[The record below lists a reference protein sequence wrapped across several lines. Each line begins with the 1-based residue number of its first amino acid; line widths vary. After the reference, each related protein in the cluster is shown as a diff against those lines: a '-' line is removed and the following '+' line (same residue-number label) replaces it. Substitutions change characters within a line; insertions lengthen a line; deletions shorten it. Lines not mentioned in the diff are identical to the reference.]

1 MPTTIENFKPEISC
15 IYVNYRSASLLES
28 SLRSLLE
35 HETRVPFEVIVV
47 NNDRNEKKEI
57 DELCKQYGAECIEAF
72 QNPGFGSSI
81 NTGAAKARGE
91 ILFFI
96 NPDTQWKNPFFP
108 IVLDTLH
115 TNTNIGALGIQLVS
129 LEGVP
134 ESTKAGRAFSLAIT
148 TFVPGAG
155 TGTPFSSAWVSGGAM
170 FIPKHIFQEVGGFD
184 ERFFMYFEDMD
195 LCLRLQKQGY
205 EIVFQDDC
213 QIIHLG
219 GKSHITKASQ
229 KQIYDRSLY
238 LYTQKHWS
246 PFTHF
251 LFRVLHPFYRLT
263 FPYGRK

>member
-15 IYVNYRSASLLES
+15 IYVNYRSSSLLES

-35 HETRVPFEVIVV
+35 HETSVPFEIIVV

-57 DELCKQYGAECIEAF
+57 DELCKKYGAERIEAF

-81 NTGAAKARGE
+81 NTGAAKAQGE

-96 NPDTQWKNPFFP
+96 NPDTRWKSPFFP
-108 IVLDTLH
+108 TVLDKFH
-115 TNTNIGALGIQLVS
+115 SNKNIGALGIQLVS
-129 LEGVP
+129 PEGVP
-134 ESTKAGRAFSLAIT
+134 ESIKEGKVFSLSMMS
-148 TFVPGAG
+148 FVSG
-155 TGTPFSSAWVSGGAM
+155 TDTPPRSAWVSGGAL

-195 LCLRLQKQGY
+195 LCFRLQKQGY
-205 EIVFQDDC
+205 EIVFQDNC

-219 GKSHITKASQ
+219 GKSHVTKASQ

-238 LYTQKHWS
+238 LYTKKHWS

-251 LFRVLHPFYRLT
+251 FFRVFHPFYRLL

>member
-1 MPTTIENFKPEISC
+1 MPITIENFKPEISC

-57 DELCKQYGAECIEAF
+57 DGLCKQYGVECIEAF
-72 QNPGFGSSI
+72 QNPGFGSAI

-96 NPDTQWKNPFFP
+96 NPDTQWKSALFP
-108 IVLDTLH
+108 IILDILR

-129 LEGVP
+129 PEGVP
-134 ESTKAGRAFSLAIT
+134 ESTKAGRAFSFPIPP
-148 TFVPGAG
+148 FVSESDNLPG
-155 TGTPFSSAWVSGGAM
+155 SAWVSGGAM

-184 ERFFMYFEDMD
+184 ECFFMYFEDMD

-238 LYTQKHWS
+238 LYTKKHWS
-246 PFTHF
+246 PFAHF